1 MNQPDLAARIALI
14 QIEAEKSETIAIPG
28 TRKKVKIKFLHDYTV
43 QKITELLL
51 EREEIEAA
59 AKSNDP
65 DDVMRSA
72 VKHPYFSI
80 KLAVLATLNSPLKI
94 ALLYPI
100 KWRWWAF
107 VRKFNEAQIAS
118 VTMAIQKK
126 NQGVLHDVLSD
137 YRVLDGYEDGCDE
150 PDEGG
155 SRAIPSRTHA
165 GRIAAFVKDFPCYGD
180 VRWVPF
186 VGRIVNYTARCVL
199 TSAQIQIMQSD
210 LPHTLYLRDKKKKVG
225 KKKTEDYK
233 FNQNDKAIR
242 LQIEAN
248 RRRKE
253 RLEAEG
259 QKVEYTMD
267 ELFNKK

>member
-1 MNQPDLAARIALI
+1 MDQPELAARIALM
-14 QIEAEKSETIAIPG
+14 QIESEKSERIAIPG
-28 TRKKVKIKFLHDYTV
+28 TRRHVRIRFLHDYTV

-51 EREEIEAA
+51 KREEIESAA
-59 AKSNDP
+59 RSDNP

-80 KLAVLATLNSPLKI
+80 KMAVLAVLNSPLKI
-94 ALLYPI
+94 ALIYPL

-107 VRKFNEAQIAS
+107 VRKYNEAQMAS

-126 NQGVLHDVLSD
+126 NQGVLHDVLSN
-137 YRVLDGYEDGCDE
+137 YRVLDGYEDGRDGT
-150 PDEGG
+150 DEGG

-199 TSAQIQIMQSD
+199 TAAQVRLMQSD
-210 LPHTLYLRDKKKKVG
+210 LPHTLYLRDGNNGGKNG
-225 KKKTEDYK
+225 KKSFRYNPEDP
-233 FNQNDKAIR
+233 AIR
-242 LQIEAN
+242 LQMEAN

-253 RLEAEG
+253 RMEMDGED
-259 QKVEYTMD
+259 VEYTME
-267 ELFNKK
+267 ELFNN